1 MANTHLIT
9 GYAGE
14 EHIMS
19 ADQGS
24 FNASFFG
31 TGQYVMEAGNQLDAS
46 ITSNN
51 NVRILDGDILM
62 QGRHIRIKP
71 NTYEDVNITT
81 GSAGVDRN
89 DLIVC
94 EYEKNANTG
103 IETAVIK
110 VIMGTESEST
120 PSDPA
125 YTSGNILEGASL
137 NQMPLYRV
145 KVRGVVLS
153 EIEQLFSTI
162 PSYGA
167 LAAQY
172 EEEFIEACNSHL
184 DSLNV
189 LDTVEEIEANTQPNQ
204 LTGALAAKAINN
216 RVTELNSDHDF
227 TISTTWESNTDIG
240 DFESY
245 PYKQTIATT
254 NYTDNSS
261 CDCLVFGANP
271 SSFMSETE
279 RDNKSYLC
287 EEVMFTS
294 TGITLLATDATEV
307 ELTLRVK
314 GV

>member
-71 NTYEDVNITT
+71 NTYEDVTITT
-81 GSAGVDRN
+81 GSAGVNRN

-110 VIMGTESEST
+110 VIMGTASEST

-145 KVRGVVLS
+145 KIQGVVLS
-153 EIEQLFSTI
+153 SIEPMFETLTSF
-162 PSYGA
+162 GA
-167 LAAQY
+167 LAKKY

-184 DSLNV
+184 NSLNI
-189 LDTVEEIEANTQPNQ
+189 LDTVEEIEANTQSNQ
-204 LTGALAAKAINN
+204 LTGALAAKAINSSLTN
-216 RVTELNSDHDF
+216 LTTTVNNKADKSSLGTQVTYSLSGTKL
-227 TISTTWESNTDIG
+227 TITT
-240 DFESY
+240 
-245 PYKQTIATT
+245 K
-254 NYTDNSS
+254 
-261 CDCLVFGANP
+261 
-271 SSFMSETE
+271 
-279 RDNKSYLC
+279 
-287 EEVMFTS
+287 
-294 TGITLLATDATEV
+294 
-307 ELTLRVK
+307 
-314 GV
+314 